1 METAREDVIE
11 DVGALKQPGPAE
23 AAAPAGEGEDLGPE
37 LTEEHPPVRRSHLSN
52 ILLIKTDCKHGKL
65 SWCPLGVG
73 ICCYVT
79 GRQTDCHRQHCSIAT
94 LPHLAN
100 SVNTPNSAIMHFE
113 VHHHTCCAGRG
124 SSRCNLLCMHCS
136 VMRTPP
142 ASCSSCQMTMT
153 GSRDYTGGEQLV

>member
-73 ICCYVT
+73 ICCCD
-79 GRQTDCHRQHCSIAT
+79 RQTDRPSQTALQYCNTAT
-94 LPHLAN
+94 PCKLREHPKFCYHAL
-100 SVNTPNSAIMHFE
+100 
-113 VHHHTCCAGRG
+113 
-124 SSRCNLLCMHCS
+124 
-136 VMRTPP
+136 
-142 ASCSSCQMTMT
+142 
-153 GSRDYTGGEQLV
+153 